1 MKIAILTDTHGG
13 IYQEEAEREGF
24 ALLAA
29 PFVVDGV
36 QYTEGLDLG
45 PKEFYEKL
53 ESGAEVSTSQSS
65 PGEIIEIWDRLLKDY
80 DQIICIPLSSSL
92 TGAYTTMT
100 MLCSEEPY
108 KGRVF
113 PVDYSG
119 VSITERKACYDAK
132 ALIELGYDGA
142 QIKKILEESKFN
154 NIIYLT
160 VPTLSYL
167 KKGGRITPAAA
178 AIGSLLKIKPVLEID
193 GGKLDAFAKVRTMSQ
208 AKEVMLNAIQTML
221 DERLQDPEAEDSI
234 LYIVDAKN
242 EDGGAEFYREVC
254 ERWPKAEVQRAQLA
268 LAITCHTGPGVL
280 AIAAAKRLKE
290 LKNEKTI
297 DESGY
302 GSAGRSTV
310 GTA

>member
-36 QYTEGLDLG
+36 QYTEGLDLK
-45 PKEFYEKL
+45 PDVFYKKL
-53 ESGAEVSTSQSS
+53 QDGAEVSTAQSS
-65 PGEIIEIWDRLLKDY
+65 PGEITDLWDHLLKEY

-92 TGAYTTMT
+92 TGAYTTMS
-100 MLCSEEPY
+100 MLSQEEPY
-108 KGRVF
+108 AGKVF
-113 PVDYSG
+113 PVDYCG

-132 ALIELGYDGA
+132 RLIELGYDGA
-142 QIKKILEESKFN
+142 QIKKILEEHRTD

-167 KKGGRITPAAA
+167 KKGGRVTPAAA

-208 AKEVMLNAIQTML
+208 AREVMLNAIQTAL
-221 DERLQDPEAEDSI
+221 DERLKDPEAEDTI
-234 LYIVDAKN
+234 LYIVEADTG
-242 EDGGAEFYREVC
+242 EGAGEFMEETKR
-254 ERWPKAEVQRAQLA
+254 RWPKASVERAQLA
-268 LAITCHTGPGVL
+268 LAIACHTGPGVL
-280 AIAAAKRLKE
+280 AIAAAKRLKAE
-290 LKNEKTI
+290 TL
-297 DESGY
+297 
-302 GSAGRSTV
+302 
-310 GTA
+310 